1 MTNLSRLLAVTTAL
15 AAASATVLLGRPALA
30 DEVDDLAAKV
40 VALDS
45 KARELDDAL
54 RPSPGPGADYPER
67 RALDGEVLYRLKQYE
82 EAAIILLDVVEKYP
96 QSSAYPGAL
105 FILADALYQKQDFL
119 SAKRYFAKIVA
130 RGAGD
135 RNYQMAV
142 QRLIELALRTGDFTG
157 VEEQLKML
165 EQVPAGTLLQS
176 VPYVRGKY
184 EFFRGHYD
192 EAQRQLEQIP
202 PTSEYYFQAQYIIGT
217 ALVVRKQH
225 DAAATRF
232 LQLLRAAAR
241 NDGDKK
247 IQELSTLA
255 LGRVYYETGK
265 IDKAIDQYQNV
276 ARTSDLFPDALHET
290 AWAFIKQG
298 DFRKAQRSID
308 LLLLARPDAP
318 TASEMKLLMGNLHL
332 RLGEV
337 ADALDIFDK
346 TKKTF
351 EPVQQKLDLLIASR
365 PDAKSFFHALM
376 TTKAQQF
383 EVQVSLP
390 DPAGKWLK
398 QESSVDQAVRVGNDL
413 AAMRE
418 SITEA
423 EELVARVERTIN
435 SPAKVS
441 VFPELSKARERAL
454 EVENQLADARARL
467 ADQQRRLTEHLY
479 SAQER
484 AEAERLAGRRTL
496 LEKAIQSMPKGVD
509 GYEKRAQR
517 TRGVYE
523 ELEKRAKELW
533 VQIESLAAQLAAIER
548 YYADTKDKQKI
559 PPMVFEQQVG
569 EMRGL
574 VEELRKEYDR
584 LRSEILTAKETLGVG
599 DAVSVEEGKLRAEL
613 KQVVDLEK
621 ALAAHVMVRLPPA
634 QRAKVEQIQSVLERV
649 ASVEERV
656 AAFNQRVDQAVEQ
669 RLAETRTILAEEKVK
684 VSGYKQ
690 QVTEY
695 EHQSDALGGTAALL
709 ALRGVRNRAYTLVV
723 ESDVG
728 VTDVAWALKDSKS
741 QSVSRL
747 QREQER
753 ERRLLEE
760 EFQQVRQSQSK

>member
-1 MTNLSRLLAVTTAL
+1 MTNRCRLRAAAAL
-15 AAASATVLLGRPALA
+15 AAALAAGLLAPPAHA
-30 DEVDDLAAKV
+30 DEVDDLAAKA
-40 VALDS
+40 VALES
-45 KARELDDAL
+45 KARELDEAI
-54 RPSPGPGADYPER
+54 RPAAPPDADYPMR

-96 QSSAYPGAL
+96 NSPAYPGAL

-130 RGAGD
+130 RGTAD

-142 QRLIELALRTGDFTG
+142 QRLIELSLRTGDFAG
-157 VEEQLKML
+157 VEEHLKML
-165 EQVPAGTLLQS
+165 EQLPPGTLLQS

-184 EFFRGHYD
+184 EFFRGRYE
-192 EAQRQLEQIP
+192 EAQRQLEQIAP
-202 PTSEYYFQAQYIIGT
+202 GSEYYFQAQYIIGSG
-217 ALVVRKQH
+217 LVVRKQH
-225 DAAATRF
+225 DAAVARF
-232 LQLLRAAAR
+232 QQLLRTAPK
-241 NDGDKK
+241 NDSDKK
-247 IQELSTLA
+247 ILELCVLA
-255 LGRVYYETGK
+255 LGRVFYEMGK

-276 ARTSDLFPDALHET
+276 GRTSDLFPDAQHET

-308 LLLLARPDAP
+308 LLLLARPDAAN
-318 TASEMKLLMGNLHL
+318 ASELKLLMGNLHL

-351 EPVQQKLDLLIASR
+351 EPVQQKLDEIIARR
-365 PDAKSFFHALM
+365 PDARAFFHGLIAG
-376 TTKAQQF
+376 KAARF
-383 EVQVSLP
+383 DVQVTLP
-390 DPAGKWLK
+390 EQAAKWLK
-398 QESSVDQAVRVGNDL
+398 GEPSVDQAVRVGSDL
-413 AAMRE
+413 AAIRE

-423 EELVARVERTIN
+423 EQLVQRVERTIN
-435 SPAKVS
+435 SPAKVN
-441 VFPELSKARERAL
+441 VFPELAKARERAL
-454 EVENQLADARARL
+454 EIENQLSDVRARL
-467 ADQQRRLTEHLY
+467 AGHQRRLTEHLY
-479 SAQER
+479 TAQEK

-496 LEKAIQSMPKGVD
+496 LEKAIQSMPKSAD
-509 GYEKRAQR
+509 GYEKRAQK

-559 PPMVFEQQVG
+559 PPAVFEQQVN

-574 VEELRKEYDR
+574 VEELRKEYDKVR
-584 LRSEILTAKETLGVG
+584 TEIQSSKETLGVG

-613 KQVVDLEK
+613 KAVVDQEK
-621 ALAAHVMVRLPPA
+621 ALAAQVMGRLPPH
-634 QRAKVEQIQSVLERV
+634 QRAKVEQIQSALDRLTAIDGRV
-649 ASVEERV
+649 AT
-656 AAFNQRVDQAVEQ
+656 FNQRIEQAVDQ
-669 RLAETRTILAEEKVK
+669 RLEETRTILAEEKTK
-684 VSGYKQ
+684 VAGYKQ
-690 QVTEY
+690 QVAEY
-695 EHQSDALGGTAALL
+695 EQQSDSLGGTAALL

-723 ESDVG
+723 EADVG

-741 QSVSRL
+741 QSVSKL

-760 EFQQVRQSQSK
+760 EFQQVRGSPAK